1 MSKRIYRAVSVNTIA
16 LPDLGI
22 QRDEPVVVAIDV
34 AKVDNK
40 AALILGGRV
49 VRTVGWKA
57 PAETLTFVELVRGLT
72 QLSKVEV
79 VMESTGT
86 YGDPLRAQMAR
97 LGVPVFRV
105 HAKHTHDAAEL
116 FDGVPSI
123 HDAKASHLI
132 GWLHVQKRSR
142 PWPMKS
148 DEARDVAA
156 AAESYELYNGQL
168 MACLSRIEA
177 WLARHFPE
185 LTEVVSLQ
193 NKSTLALLES
203 FGGPQAIAQNAA
215 AAAKLMR
222 DVGGHFLDPAKVDRI
237 IVAARATTGDKMTA
251 IERRTLQQL
260 AGEARRLD
268 LLKADAH
275 AVLEECTAKKEEA
288 RRVAEVIGATTA
300 AIVWAEAGEIAA
312 YASPAAYVKA
322 LGLNLKIK
330 SSGKCEGQ
338 LKLTKRGSSRARKY
352 LYLAVLRLIQHE
364 PHFKVWYARKV
375 EREGGQRKL
384 KALTALM
391 RKLASALWYVARG
404 APFEP
409 AKLFDAKR
417 LGLEA

>member
-1 MSKRIYRAVSVNTIA
+1 MSKRIYRAVSVNDIA
-16 LPDLGI
+16 LADLGVG
-22 QRDEPVVVAIDV
+22 QDGPVVVAVDV
-34 AKVDNK
+34 AKFDNK
-40 AALILGGRV
+40 AALLQNGKV
-49 VRTVGWKA
+49 LRTVGWKA
-57 PAETLTFVELVRGLT
+57 PAETLTFVELVRGLA
-72 QLSKVEV
+72 QVAKVEV

-86 YGDPLRAQMAR
+86 YGDPLRAQMAK

-132 GWLHVQKRSR
+132 GWLHLQKRSR
-142 PWPMKS
+142 LWPIKS

-156 AAESYELYNGQL
+156 AAESYELYNSQL

-185 LTEVVSLQ
+185 LTEIVSLQ
-193 NKSTLALLES
+193 NKSTLAVLES
-203 FGGPQAIAQNAA
+203 FGGPQGIAQNAA
-215 AAAKLMR
+215 AASKLMR
-222 DVGGHFLDPAKVDRI
+222 DVAGRLLDPAKVDRV
-237 IVAARATTGDKMTA
+237 IVAARTTAGDKMTA

-260 AGEARRLD
+260 AGEARRLE
-268 LLKADAH
+268 LLKADAQ

-288 RRVAEVIGATTA
+288 RRVAEAIGKTTA
-300 AIVWAEAGEIAA
+300 AIVWAEAGDIAA

-338 LKLTKRGSSRARKY
+338 LKLTKRGPAVARKY
-352 LYLAVLRLIQHE
+352 LYLAVLRLIQTE
-364 PHFKVWYARKV
+364 PHFKGWYTRKV
-375 EREGGQRKL
+375 EREGGKRKL